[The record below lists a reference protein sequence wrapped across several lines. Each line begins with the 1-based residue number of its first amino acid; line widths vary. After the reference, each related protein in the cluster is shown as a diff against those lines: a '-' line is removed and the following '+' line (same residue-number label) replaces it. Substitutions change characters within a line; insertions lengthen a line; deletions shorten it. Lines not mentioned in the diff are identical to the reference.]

1 MSEIIEEIF
10 TGYCKAHNKT
20 QMITCEYERLPFGLS
35 LQNVDCDYEK
45 CVHNGNCDV
54 IRQALAKEEEDS

>member
-20 QMITCEYERLPFGLS
+20 QIITCEYEQLPFGLG
-35 LQNVDCDYEK
+35 LIHVDCDYEK
-45 CVHNGNCDV
+45 CVHNGNCEV
-54 IRQALAKEEEDS
+54 IRQALAKEEEE